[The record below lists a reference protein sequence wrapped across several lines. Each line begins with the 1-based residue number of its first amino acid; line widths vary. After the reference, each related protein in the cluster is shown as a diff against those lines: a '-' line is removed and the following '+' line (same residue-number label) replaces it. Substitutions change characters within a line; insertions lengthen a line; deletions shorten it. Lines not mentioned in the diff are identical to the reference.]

1 MDESYFRL
9 NYQVVHSLL
18 NYLFFETHCLPQ
30 LLYQFIPLHVI
41 WCQVSTVCHN
51 VIVSGCDC
59 ALSHMLTDEEEVI
72 PLKGKKISINH
83 FKCYNVQY
91 ISAER

>member
-1 MDESYFRL
+1 MDEFYFCL
-9 NYQVVHSLL
+9 NYQVVHSWL
-18 NYLFFETHCLPQ
+18 NYFVFETHCLPQ

-41 WCQVSTVCHN
+41 WCQVIVLS
-51 VIVSGCDC
+51 VIMSGCDC
-59 ALSHMLTDEEEVI
+59 ALSHMLTNKEEVI
-72 PLKGKKISINH
+72 PLKRKKISINH